1 MKQNLSQYRAFN
13 SSGSE
18 KLVLSRFF
26 FVSQTDEEAVQEAL
40 PFIQSFVARMTKNVS
55 NLKQDGNTQHLKPS
69 EQQQTCFDETYLLG
83 NSIIGSV
90 TTCRDRIKRFQDELN
105 LGTLALKPC
114 SFDLQKNLTSLTCY
128 AEQVRDAV

>member
-1 MKQNLSQYRAFN
+1 MMPNRALN

-26 FVSQTDEEAVQEAL
+26 FVGRTDEEAIQESL
-40 PFIQSFVARMTKNVS
+40 PFIRLFVTRMTKNVAH
-55 NLKQDGNTQHLKPS
+55 LKDGNTQHLKPS
-69 EQQQTCFDETYLLG
+69 ANQQTCFDETYLLE

-90 TTCRDRIKRFQDELN
+90 GTCRDKIKRFQDELN

-114 SFDLQKNLTSLTCY
+114 SFDLQKNLASLTCY
-128 AEQVRDAV
+128 AEQVCDGV